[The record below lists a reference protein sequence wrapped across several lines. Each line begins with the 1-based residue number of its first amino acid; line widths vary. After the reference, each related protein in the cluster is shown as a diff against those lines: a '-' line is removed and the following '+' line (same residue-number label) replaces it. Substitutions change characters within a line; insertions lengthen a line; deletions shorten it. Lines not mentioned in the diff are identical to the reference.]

1 MDPVAVDPQQVP
13 FAPQAADNGPLS
25 EAQSA
30 FLAGDYRNSLRLAL
44 HAEVESPQDPKAH
57 ELVSLS
63 LFALG
68 DYLGAASRAHAA
80 LALGPPSDWNSLYG
94 YYNDVAKYT
103 GQLRRLEKTVAAAP
117 NSAYGQF
124 LLGYH
129 YLMIGA
135 KDNAK
140 TKFARAVQLTPDDRL
155 ARYIL
160 KQLQTGEDVTPPVLP
175 TKPAEQRAAEL

>member
-1 MDPVAVDPQQVP
+1 MDPVEVDAQQVP
-13 FAPQAADNGPLS
+13 LAPQTTANDALS
-25 EAQSA
+25 AAQSA
-30 FLAGDYRNSLRLAL
+30 FLEGDYRNSLRLAL
-44 HAEVESPQDPKAH
+44 HAEVESPQDAKAH

-94 YYNDVAKYT
+94 YYDDVAKYT

-117 NSAYGQF
+117 DSAYGQF

-135 KDNAK
+135 KDHAK
-140 TKFARAVQLTPDDRL
+140 IRFARAAELTPDDKL
-155 ARYIL
+155 ARHIL
-160 KQLQTGEDVTPPVLP
+160 KQLQAGEDVTPPVLP
-175 TKPAEQRAAEL
+175 VKPEE